1 MEFKAKVVKVFDSG
15 NIKAICELT
24 LDDMFVIHH
33 IRVIEGKNGL
43 FAAMPDETK
52 KDRDG
57 NIHHYDIVHPIS
69 ADVRAKLNDSVINAY
84 ENHIKSNCETKE

>member
-1 MEFKAKVVKVFDSG
+1 MELKAKVVKVIDSG

-52 KDRDG
+52 KNRDG
-57 NIHHYDIVHPIS
+57 NVHHYDVVHPIS
-69 ADVRAKLNDSVINAY
+69 SDVRAKLNGIVISAY
-84 ENHIKSNCETKE
+84 ENYIKSNCETKE